1 LYFIKPIKTNKQMNT
16 FYVIKDLRDNSY
28 VAYDLESYMT
38 INSAYEFN
46 SEQDAIEFAAN
57 HFDSYSKFTI
67 EKVYQITK

>member
-1 LYFIKPIKTNKQMNT
+1 MNT

-38 INSAYEFN
+38 INSAYEFD
-46 SEQDAIEFAAN
+46 SEQDAIEFAAS

-67 EKVYQITK
+67 EKVYQINKTK